1 MARLPVLGA
10 SDVVRALEVL
20 GWEVARLGNHIIL
33 VRDGSNA
40 SLSVPNHAEV
50 ARGTLRRLIRDAGVT
65 VTEFTEALTS

>member
-1 MARLPVLGA
+1 MARLLALGA
-10 SDVVRALEVL
+10 SEVIRAFEVL

-33 VRDGSNA
+33 VRDGSNV

-65 VTEFTEALTS
+65 VAEFTDALTS